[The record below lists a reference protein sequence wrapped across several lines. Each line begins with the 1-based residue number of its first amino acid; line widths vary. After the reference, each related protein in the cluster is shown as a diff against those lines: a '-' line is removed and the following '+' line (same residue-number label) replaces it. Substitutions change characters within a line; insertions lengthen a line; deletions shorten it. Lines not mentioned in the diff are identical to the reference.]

1 MKQRVVLFIISFLS
15 TAIAFTQGT
24 TEVAATTAAPAKPGF
39 SLQDLTIIATMLL
52 VFIVSFLII
61 YQLMVMRNQMKR
73 LQKQIANND
82 PKAIL
87 DEPTWMERF
96 FERFV
101 GLKPMEMEGELIMDD
116 HEYDGIVELKNG
128 MPPWLQAFFLVTVIF
143 AVSYWTYYM
152 VLKAGPDQYQEYQM
166 QLDKAKKEKEERNKL
181 FSNSIDENNVV
192 LATDET
198 ELAQGKKLFIDN
210 CATCHKDH
218 GGGDSGPNLTDEF
231 WIHGGGIK
239 NVFLT
244 VKTGFI
250 EKGMPGWG
258 DKLNPLQIQQ
268 VSSFVLSL
276 QGTNPAGGKAPQGEL
291 WTGDKTNS
299 DSTATKTDSLKV
311 DSMVPVQPIK

>member
-96 FERFV
+96 SERFV

-291 WTGDKTNS
+291 WTGDKTTS

-311 DSMVPVQPIK
+311 DSMVAVQPIK